1 MTAEERAVYRLK
13 KRQAAIEISEKRR
26 RRRAES
32 TDWLKK
38 ESEGK
43 EEKWKRA
50 LRLFNSEKK

>member
-13 KRQAAIEISEKRR
+13 KRRTAIEIAEEKRR
-26 RRRAES
+26 RRVES